1 MKGVSGS
8 EWQWTIVNRIRAAS
22 LVVQDDRLL
31 LVKSALPHTGDICW
45 VPPGGGVEGDESIF
59 DCARREA
66 FEEAGISVE
75 LDRVVYLR
83 QFIDKAFGI
92 HNFEVFILCRSFSG
106 ELTIENNVGQPDA
119 MDVLEAR
126 FLSRQDMEGLTVYPE
141 LLRDDFW
148 DDLASGFPAVR
159 YLGVQSG

>member
-1 MKGVSGS
+1 M
-8 EWQWTIVNRIRAAS
+8 EHRVNRSRAAS
-22 LVVQDDRLL
+22 LVVQGNRLL
-31 LVKSALPHTGDICW
+31 LVKFVLPHTGDICW
-45 VPPGGGVEGDESIF
+45 APPGGGLEGDESIF
-59 DCARREA
+59 DCARREG

-83 QFIDKAFGI
+83 QFIDKGFGI

>member
-1 MKGVSGS
+1 MEHRINS
-8 EWQWTIVNRIRAAS
+8 IRAAS

-31 LVKSALPHTGDICW
+31 LIKSVLPHTGDICW
-45 VPPGGGVEGDESIF
+45 VPPGGGLEGDESIF
-59 DCARREA
+59 DCAVREA

-75 LDRVVYLR
+75 LDRIVYLR
-83 QFIDKAFGI
+83 QFIDKGFGV
-92 HNFEVFILCRSFSG
+92 HNFEVFVLCSSFSG

>member
-1 MKGVSGS
+1 M
-8 EWQWTIVNRIRAAS
+8 
-22 LVVQDDRLL
+22 
-31 LVKSALPHTGDICW
+31 
-45 VPPGGGVEGDESIF
+45 EGDESIF
-59 DCARREA
+59 DCAVREA
-66 FEEAGISVE
+66 FEEAGVSVE
-75 LDRVVYLR
+75 LDRIVYLR
-83 QFIDKAFGI
+83 QFIGKGFGV
-92 HNFEVFILCRSFSG
+92 HNFEVFVLCRSFSG
-106 ELTIENNVGQPDA
+106 EVTIENNVGQPDE

>member
-1 MKGVSGS
+1 M
-8 EWQWTIVNRIRAAS
+8 EHRVNRIRAAS
-22 LVVQDDRLL
+22 LVIQNDRLL
-31 LVKSALPHTGDICW
+31 LIKSVLPHTGDICW
-45 VPPGGGVEGDESIF
+45 VPPGGGLEGDESIF
-59 DCARREA
+59 DCAVREA

-75 LDRVVYLR
+75 LDRIVYLR
-83 QFIDKAFGI
+83 QFIDQGFGV
-92 HNFEVFILCRSFSG
+92 HNFEVFVLCSSFSG
-106 ELTIENNVGQPDA
+106 EITIENNVGQPDA

-126 FLSRQDMEGLTVYPE
+126 FLSRQDMQGLTVYPE